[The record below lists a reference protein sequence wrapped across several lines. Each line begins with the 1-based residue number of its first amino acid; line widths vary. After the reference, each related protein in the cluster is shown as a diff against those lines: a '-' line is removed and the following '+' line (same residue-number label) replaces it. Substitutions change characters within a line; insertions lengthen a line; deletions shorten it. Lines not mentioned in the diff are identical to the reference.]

1 MALKFFENSE
11 KNFDG
16 RHAIWKL
23 LITFE
28 VTSIAP
34 KFLTSSSELVEKLRM
49 SINII
54 VYLSQD
60 GKNKAIQNFKFFE
73 NFQIQFSHT
82 SDHFSKMTVNIK
94 IVVDLMLYTWHLQN
108 FKNLR

>member
-1 MALKFFENSE
+1 
-11 KNFDG
+11 
-16 RHAIWKL
+16 
-23 LITFE
+23 
-28 VTSIAP
+28 
-34 KFLTSSSELVEKLRM
+34 M

-73 NFQIQFSHT
+73 IFRIQFSHT
-82 SDHFSKMTVNIK
+82 SDHFSIMIVNIK
-94 IVVDLMLYTWHLQN
+94 IVVDLMLYIKHLQN